1 MAHVNMKY
9 INSPDNMYQPALMNI
24 GLTGVHLEKVVAFTR
39 EPYFDLLITVL
50 YSFNFCLLY
59 QNYPPVLFNDTL

>member
-1 MAHVNMKY
+1 ML
-9 INSPDNMYQPALMNI
+9 ILQTICIQPALMNI

-59 QNYPPVLFNDTL
+59 QN